1 MTPTMVRQTA
11 RALILS
17 GLVVSVVGCS
27 FEDGARP
34 RRPASKKGQ
43 DISATSPSEPM
54 PWEIWRPFYDSNGT
68 KLTNGSL
75 LLGDELLRK
84 GKRRSALEEY
94 LKAQKIKLSD
104 AEAEAAALRTGSQYL
119 ALDESARALSTISQ
133 YFKSRGLSETDV
145 PTSFSLLLAY
155 AYGRH
160 GDTEQSLAWFSK
172 ANRQAQQGERT
183 GVQASETGATLLLR
197 TVPQKDFETVAL
209 DWSSDPFI
217 NELVGR
223 ERLRRSSP
231 GYREYTDLRRPFWEG
246 GAPSLVATDLATGV
260 VGNGQP
266 AVVGVILSL
275 SDKFGSLGRDTRQG
289 FDLAVEADREAP
301 RARVEVRDVG
311 SDSAAAS
318 AAVRELVATSSPAV
332 IVGPLLTD
340 VSVAA
345 ADTARELRTPLL
357 SFSKSETFQTGN
369 GITRLGATTT
379 SQMDALVT
387 AAHKDY
393 GITRFAITYP
403 ESANGNEVLHVFKK
417 RLASYGLTPVLEAPY
432 VSSDEASML
441 EVAQRLDSAGAQA
454 VLIPDSIEMSVKLL
468 SNVSPTA
475 RKAMRPLGTALWDN
489 ASKIA
494 NSQAL
499 FESAIFVTPFFPQ
512 SSRPVV
518 QQFNES
524 YKGKFKVAPNFLAAQ
539 GFDAGTLVVS
549 AIHKAGR
556 ERKSFPEALASLPR
570 YEGVTGLIEM
580 APGGEIRRSFYV
592 VEVSK
597 SGFLEHF
604 PGTGGIN
611 TAPPAGT
618 DGSAAPVRTGPSFLK
633 EEERVES
640 GY

>member
-1 MTPTMVRQTA
+1 MVRQTV
-11 RALILS
+11 RTLLLS
-17 GLVVSVVGCS
+17 TVVVTMVGCS
-27 FEDGARP
+27 FDEGVRP
-34 RRPASKKGQ
+34 RRPASKRGAEL
-43 DISATSPSEPM
+43 SATSPAEPM
-54 PWEIWRPFYDSNGT
+54 PWEIWRPFYDSAGV
-68 KLTNGSL
+68 KLTNASL
-75 LLGDELLRK
+75 LLGDEMLRK
-84 GKRRSALEEY
+84 GKRRSALEAY
-94 LKAQKIKLSD
+94 LQAKKTKLSD
-104 AEAEAAALRTGSQYL
+104 SESEAATLRAASQYL

-133 YFKSRGLSETDV
+133 YFKSRGLGETDV
-145 PTSFSLLLAY
+145 PASFSLLLGY

-183 GVQASETGATLLLR
+183 GAQASETGAVLLLR
-197 TVPQKDFETVAL
+197 TIPEKNFETVAL

-217 NELVGR
+217 HELVGR
-223 ERLRRSSP
+223 ERLRRSTP
-231 GYREYTDLRRPFWEG
+231 GYREYTDLRRPFWEAG
-246 GAPSLVATDLATGV
+246 TQSILATDLPTPEI
-260 VGNGQP
+260 VGSGQS

-289 FDLAVEADREAP
+289 LDLAVEADRETP

-311 SDSAAAS
+311 SDAAAAS

-357 SFSKSETFQTGN
+357 SFSKSESFPIGN

-379 SQMDALVT
+379 SQVDALVT
-387 AAHKDY
+387 AAYQDY
-393 GITRFAITYP
+393 GLRQFAIAYP
-403 ESANGNEVLHVFKK
+403 ESANGNEVLHLFKK
-417 RLASYGLTPVLEAPY
+417 RLAGYGITPVLEAPY
-432 VSSDEASML
+432 TASDEASIL

-454 VLIPDSIEMSVKLL
+454 VLIPDSIEISVKLL
-468 SNVSPTA
+468 SNVSPTT
-475 RKAMRPLGTALWDN
+475 RKTMRPLGTALWDN
-489 ASKIA
+489 PSKIA

-499 FESAIFVTPFFPQ
+499 FDSAIFVTPFFPQ
-512 SSRPVV
+512 SMRPVV

-549 AIHKAGR
+549 AIHKAAR
-556 ERKSFPEALASLPR
+556 ERKSFSDALASLPR

-580 APGGEIRRSFYV
+580 APGGEVRRSFYV

-597 SGFLEHF
+597 NGFLERF
-604 PGTGGIN
+604 PGAGGVNVAPSAGMTGSI
-611 TAPPAGT
+611 
-618 DGSAAPVRTGPSFLK
+618 APVRTGPSFLK
-633 EEERVES
+633 DEERVES

>member
-1 MTPTMVRQTA
+1 MVRQTV
-11 RALILS
+11 RALLLS
-17 GLVVSVVGCS
+17 GMVVSVVGCS
-27 FEDGARP
+27 VEDGARP
-34 RRPASKKGQ
+34 RRPASKRGQ
-43 DISATSPSEPM
+43 EVSATSPAEPM
-54 PWEIWRPFYDSNGT
+54 PWEIWQPFYDTSGT

-75 LLGDELLRK
+75 LLGDEMLRK
-84 GKRRSALEEY
+84 GKRRSALEAY
-94 LKAQKIKLSD
+94 LQAKKTKLSD
-104 AEAEAAALRTGSQYL
+104 AEAEAAALRAASQYL

-145 PTSFSLLLAY
+145 PTSSSLLLAY

-172 ANRQAQQGERT
+172 ANQQAQQGERT
-183 GVQASETGATLLLR
+183 GVKASETGTTLLLR
-197 TVPQKDFETVAL
+197 TIPQKDFETVAL

-246 GAPSLVATDLATGV
+246 GAQSLVATDLPTV
-260 VGNGQP
+260 SVGNGQP
-266 AVVGVILSL
+266 SVVGVILSL

-289 FDLAVEADREAP
+289 FDLAVEADRETP

-318 AAVRELVATSSPAV
+318 ATVRELVATSHPAV

-357 SFSKSETFQTGN
+357 SFSKSENFPVGN

-379 SQMDALVT
+379 SQIDALVT

-393 GITRFAITYP
+393 GLTQFAIAYP
-403 ESANGNEVLHVFKK
+403 ESANGNEVLNVFKK

-432 VSSDEASML
+432 VASDEASML

-454 VLIPDSIEMSVKLL
+454 VLIPDSVEMSVKLL
-468 SNVSPTA
+468 SNVSPTT
-475 RKAMRPLGTALWDN
+475 RKTMRPLGTALWDN
-489 ASKIA
+489 PSKIA

-499 FESAIFVTPFFPQ
+499 FDTAIFVTPFFPQ

-549 AIHKAGR
+549 AIHKAAR
-556 ERKSFPEALASLPR
+556 EQKSFSEALSSLPR

-597 SGFLEHF
+597 NGFLEHF
-604 PGTGGIN
+604 PGTGGDN
-611 TAPPAGT
+611 AAPPSAPN
-618 DGSAAPVRTGPSFLK
+618 GSVAPVRTGPSFLK
-633 EEERVES
+633 EEERVEC

>member
-1 MTPTMVRQTA
+1 
-11 RALILS
+11 
-17 GLVVSVVGCS
+17 
-27 FEDGARP
+27 
-34 RRPASKKGQ
+34 
-43 DISATSPSEPM
+43 M
-54 PWEIWRPFYDSNGT
+54 PWEIWRPFYDSAGV
-68 KLTNGSL
+68 KLTNASL
-75 LLGDELLRK
+75 LLGDEMLRK
-84 GKRRSALEEY
+84 GKRRSALEAY
-94 LKAQKIKLSD
+94 LQAKKTKLSD
-104 AEAEAAALRTGSQYL
+104 SESEAATLRAASQYL

-133 YFKSRGLSETDV
+133 YFKSRGLGETDV
-145 PTSFSLLLAY
+145 PASFSLLLGY

-183 GVQASETGATLLLR
+183 GAQASETGAVLLLR
-197 TVPQKDFETVAL
+197 TIPEKNFETVAL

-217 NELVGR
+217 HELVGR
-223 ERLRRSSP
+223 ERLRRSTP
-231 GYREYTDLRRPFWEG
+231 GYREYTDLRRPFWEAG
-246 GAPSLVATDLATGV
+246 SQSILATDLPTPEI
-260 VGNGQP
+260 VGSGQS

-289 FDLAVEADREAP
+289 LDLAVEADRETP

-311 SDSAAAS
+311 SDAAAAS

-357 SFSKSETFQTGN
+357 SFSKSESFPIGN

-379 SQMDALVT
+379 SQVDALVT
-387 AAHKDY
+387 AAYQDY
-393 GITRFAITYP
+393 GLRQFAIAYP
-403 ESANGNEVLHVFKK
+403 ESANGNEVLHLFKK
-417 RLASYGLTPVLEAPY
+417 RLAGYGITPVLEAPY
-432 VSSDEASML
+432 TASDEASIL

-454 VLIPDSIEMSVKLL
+454 VLIPDSIEISVKLL
-468 SNVSPTA
+468 SNVSPTT
-475 RKAMRPLGTALWDN
+475 RKTMRPLGTALWDN
-489 ASKIA
+489 PSKIA

-499 FESAIFVTPFFPQ
+499 FDSAIFVTPFFPQ
-512 SSRPVV
+512 SMRPVV

-549 AIHKAGR
+549 AIHKAAR
-556 ERKSFPEALASLPR
+556 ERKSFSDALASLPR

-580 APGGEIRRSFYV
+580 APGGEVRRSFYV

-597 SGFLEHF
+597 NGFLERF
-604 PGTGGIN
+604 PGAGGVNVAPSAGMTGSI
-611 TAPPAGT
+611 
-618 DGSAAPVRTGPSFLK
+618 APVRTGPSFLK
-633 EEERVES
+633 DEERVES

>member
-1 MTPTMVRQTA
+1 MVRQTV
-11 RALILS
+11 RTLLIS
-17 GLVVSVVGCS
+17 SLVVSAIGCS
-27 FEDGARP
+27 FDEGARP
-34 RRPASKKGQ
+34 RRPASKRGQ
-43 DISATSPSEPM
+43 EVSATAASEPM
-54 PWEIWRPFYDSNGT
+54 PWEIWQPFYDSAGV

-75 LLGDELLRK
+75 LLGDEMLRK
-84 GKRRSALEEY
+84 GKRRSALEAY
-94 LKAQKIKLSD
+94 LQAQKTKLTD
-104 AEAEAAALRTGSQYL
+104 TEAEAAALRTASQYL
-119 ALDESARALSTISQ
+119 ALDESARALSAVSK
-133 YFKSRGLSETDV
+133 YFKSRGQSETDV

-172 ANRQAQQGERT
+172 ANRQAQQGERV
-183 GVQASETGATLLLR
+183 GVQASDTGATLLLR
-197 TVPQKDFETVAL
+197 TIPQKDFETVAL
-209 DWSSDPFI
+209 DWSSDPFV
-217 NELVGR
+217 NELFGR

-246 GAPSLVATDLATGV
+246 AGQSLVATDLPTPGV
-260 VGNGQP
+260 VGDGQP

-289 FDLAVEADREAP
+289 FDLAVEADRETP

-357 SFSKSETFQTGN
+357 SFSKSESFPIGN

-379 SQMDALVT
+379 SQIEALVT

-393 GITRFAITYP
+393 GISQFAIAYP
-403 ESANGNEVLHVFKK
+403 ESANGNEVLNVFKR
-417 RLASYGLTPVLEAPY
+417 RLAGYGITPVLEAPY
-432 VSSDEASML
+432 TASDEASIL

-468 SNVSPTA
+468 SNLSPST
-475 RKAMRPLGTALWDN
+475 RKTMRPLGTALWDN
-489 ASKIA
+489 PSKIA

-499 FESAIFVTPFFPQ
+499 FDTAMFVTPFFPQ

-539 GFDAGTLVVS
+539 GFDAGTLVVA
-549 AIHKAGR
+549 AIHKAAR
-556 ERKSFPEALASLPR
+556 ERKSFTDALSSLPR
-570 YEGVTGLIEM
+570 YEGVTGLIDM
-580 APGGEIRRSFYV
+580 GPGGEIRRSFYV

-597 SGFLEHF
+597 NGFLEHF
-604 PGTGGIN
+604 PGTGGVN
-611 TAPPAGT
+611 AAPPAT
-618 DGSAAPVRTGPSFLK
+618 AADSSTAPVRTGPSLLK

>member
-1 MTPTMVRQTA
+1 
-11 RALILS
+11 
-17 GLVVSVVGCS
+17 
-27 FEDGARP
+27 
-34 RRPASKKGQ
+34 
-43 DISATSPSEPM
+43 M
-54 PWEIWRPFYDSNGT
+54 PWEIWQPFYDTSGA

-84 GKRRSALEEY
+84 GKRRSALAEY
-94 LKAQKIKLSD
+94 LKARKTKLSD
-104 AEAEAAALRTGSQYL
+104 NESEAAALRTVSQYL

-172 ANRQAQQGERT
+172 ANQQAQQGERK
-183 GVQASETGATLLLR
+183 GVQASETGAVLLLR
-197 TVPQKDFETVAL
+197 TIPQSTFETVAL
-209 DWSSDPFI
+209 DWGSDPFV

-231 GYREYTDLRRPFWEG
+231 GYREYTDLSRPFWEG
-246 GAPSLVATDLATGV
+246 GVQSLVASDIPIAAGE
-260 VGNGQP
+260 GQP
-266 AVVGVILSL
+266 AVVGLILSL

-289 FDLAVEADREAP
+289 FDLAVEADRERP

-318 AAVRELVATSSPAV
+318 AAVRELVATARPAV

-345 ADTARELRTPLL
+345 ADTARDLRTPLL
-357 SFSKSETFQTGN
+357 SFSKSEAFPIGN
-369 GITRLGATTT
+369 GISRLGATTS

-387 AAHKDY
+387 AAYQDY
-393 GITRFAITYP
+393 GIRQFAIAYP
-403 ESANGNEVLHVFKK
+403 ESANGNEVLNVFKK
-417 RLASYGLTPVLEAPY
+417 RLAAYGLTPVLEAPY
-432 VSSDEASML
+432 TASDEASML

-468 SNVSPTA
+468 SNVSPTT
-475 RKAMRPLGTALWDN
+475 RKTMRPLGTALWDN
-489 ASKIA
+489 PSKIA

-499 FESAIFVTPFFPQ
+499 FDSAIFVTPFFPQ
-512 SSRPVV
+512 SSRSVV
-518 QQFNES
+518 RQFNES
-524 YKGKFKVAPNFLAAQ
+524 YKGKLKVAPNFLAAQ

-549 AIHKAGR
+549 AIHKAAR

-580 APGGEIRRSFYV
+580 TSGGEIHRSFYV

-604 PGTGGIN
+604 PGTGGVN
-611 TAPPAGT
+611 AAPPAAMN
-618 DGSAAPVRTGPSFLK
+618 GSVAPVRTGPSFLK

>member
-1 MTPTMVRQTA
+1 MVRQTV
-11 RALILS
+11 RALLLS
-17 GLVVSVVGCS
+17 TMVVSVGCS
-27 FEDGARP
+27 FEEGARP
-34 RRPASKKGQ
+34 RRPASKRGQ
-43 DISATSPSEPM
+43 EISATSPAEPM
-54 PWEIWRPFYDSNGT
+54 PWEIWRPFYDSSGVT
-68 KLTNGSL
+68 LTNASL
-75 LLGDELLRK
+75 LLGDEMLRT
-84 GKRRSALEEY
+84 GKRRSALEAY
-94 LKAQKIKLSD
+94 LKAQKTKLPDND
-104 AEAEAAALRTGSQYL
+104 AEAATLRTASQYL

-183 GVQASETGATLLLR
+183 GVQASETGAVLLLR
-197 TVPQKDFETVAL
+197 TIPQKDFETVAL
-209 DWSSDPFI
+209 DWSSDPFV

-246 GAPSLVATDLATGV
+246 GAQSIVATDLATPEM

-266 AVVGVILSL
+266 AVAGVILSL

-289 FDLAVEADREAP
+289 FDLAVEADRETP
-301 RARVEVRDVG
+301 RVRVETRDVG

-357 SFSKSETFQTGN
+357 SFSKSESFPIGN

-379 SQMDALVT
+379 SQVDALVT
-387 AAHKDY
+387 AAYQDY
-393 GITRFAITYP
+393 GIRQFAIAYP
-403 ESANGNEVLHVFKK
+403 ESANGNEVLNVFKK
-417 RLASYGLTPVLEAPY
+417 RLAGYGITPVLEAPY
-432 VSSDEASML
+432 SSSDEASIL

-468 SNVSPTA
+468 SNVSATT
-475 RKAMRPLGTALWDN
+475 RKTMRPLGTALWDN
-489 ASKIA
+489 PSKIA

-499 FESAIFVTPFFPQ
+499 FDSAIFVTPFFPQ
-512 SSRPVV
+512 SMRPVV

-549 AIHKAGR
+549 AIHKAAR
-556 ERKSFPEALASLPR
+556 ERKSFTDALASLPR

-580 APGGEIRRSFYV
+580 GAGGEIRRSFYV

-597 SGFLEHF
+597 NGFLEHF
-604 PGTGGIN
+604 PGTGGVN
-611 TAPPAGT
+611 NAPSVTTNP
-618 DGSAAPVRTGPSFLK
+618 SQAPVRTGPSFLK
-633 EEERVES
+633 EDERVES

>member
-1 MTPTMVRQTA
+1 
-11 RALILS
+11 
-17 GLVVSVVGCS
+17 
-27 FEDGARP
+27 
-34 RRPASKKGQ
+34 
-43 DISATSPSEPM
+43 M
-54 PWEIWRPFYDSNGT
+54 PWEIWRPFYDLNGD

-75 LLGDELLRK
+75 LLGDEMLRK
-84 GKRRSALEEY
+84 GKRRSALEDY
-94 LKAQKIKLSD
+94 LKAQKVKLSD
-104 AEAEAAALRTGSQYL
+104 AEAEAAALRTASQYL

-160 GDTEQSLAWFSK
+160 GDTEQSFAWFSK
-172 ANRQAQQGERT
+172 ANRQAQQGART
-183 GVQASETGATLLLR
+183 GIQASETGATLLLR
-197 TVPQKDFETVAL
+197 TIPQKDFETVAL
-209 DWSSDPFI
+209 EWSSDPCI
-217 NELVGR
+217 NQLIGR
-223 ERLRRSSP
+223 ERFRRSSP

-246 GAPSLVATDLATGV
+246 GTQSLVAKDLPSGV

-266 AVVGVILSL
+266 TVIGVILSL

-289 FDLAVEADREAP
+289 FDLAVEADRETP

-345 ADTARELRTPLL
+345 ADTARELHTPLL
-357 SFSKSETFQTGN
+357 SFSKSETFPTGN

-393 GITRFAITYP
+393 GITRFAIAYP
-403 ESANGNEVLHVFKK
+403 ESANGNEVLNVCKR

-432 VSSDEASML
+432 VASDEASIL

-454 VLIPDSIEMSVKLL
+454 VLIPDSVEMSVKLL

-475 RKAMRPLGTALWDN
+475 RKTMRPLGTALWDN
-489 ASKIA
+489 PSKIA
-494 NSQAL
+494 NSHAL

-512 SSRPVV
+512 SSRAVV

-524 YKGKFKVAPNFLAAQ
+524 YKGRFRVAPNFLAAQ

-549 AIHKAGR
+549 AIHKAVR
-556 ERKSFPEALASLPR
+556 EGKSFPEALASLPR
-570 YEGVTGLIEM
+570 YEGVTGLIEI

-597 SGFLEHF
+597 NGFLEHF
-604 PGTGGIN
+604 PGTGGVN
-611 TAPPAGT
+611 AAPPAVI
-618 DGSAAPVRTGPSFLK
+618 DGSVAPVRTGPSFLK

>member
-1 MTPTMVRQTA
+1 MIPAMVRQSV
-11 RALILS
+11 RALIIS
-17 GLVVSVVGCS
+17 GMVASVVGCS
-27 FEDGARP
+27 FEDGAHP
-34 RRPASKKGQ
+34 RRPASRKGQ
-43 DISATSPSEPM
+43 DISATSPAEPM
-54 PWEIWRPFYDSNGT
+54 PWEIWRPFYDSTGT

-75 LLGDELLRK
+75 LLGDEMLRK
-84 GKRRSALEEY
+84 GKRRSALEAY
-94 LKAQKIKLSD
+94 LQAQKTKLSD
-104 AEAEAAALRTGSQYL
+104 AESEAAAVRTASQYL
-119 ALDESARALSTISQ
+119 ALDESARALSTVSQ
-133 YFKSRGLSETDV
+133 YFKSRGLGENDV

-183 GVQASETGATLLLR
+183 GVQASETGTTLLLR
-197 TVPQKDFETVAL
+197 TIPQKDFETVAL

-231 GYREYTDLRRPFWEG
+231 GYREYTELRRPFWEG
-246 GAPSLVATDLATGV
+246 ATQSLVANDLPTSEV

-289 FDLAVEADREAP
+289 FDLAVEADRETP

-318 AAVRELVATSSPAV
+318 AAVRELVATSNPAV

-357 SFSKSETFQTGN
+357 SFSKSESFPTGN

-387 AAHKDY
+387 TAHKDY
-393 GITRFAITYP
+393 GITQFAIAYP
-403 ESANGNEVLHVFKK
+403 ESANGNEVLSVFKRK
-417 RLASYGLTPVLEAPY
+417 LAAYGLTPVLEAPY
-432 VSSDEASML
+432 TASDEASML

-468 SNVSPTA
+468 SNVGPTT
-475 RKAMRPLGTALWDN
+475 RKTMRPLGTALWDN
-489 ASKIA
+489 PGKIA

-499 FESAIFVTPFFPQ
+499 FDSAIFVTPFFPQ

-524 YKGKFKVAPNFLAAQ
+524 FKGKFKVAPNFLAAQ

-549 AIHKAGR
+549 AIHKAAR

-580 APGGEIRRSFYV
+580 TPGGDIHRSFYV
-592 VEVSK
+592 VEVSRN
-597 SGFLEHF
+597 GFLEHF
-604 PGTGGIN
+604 PGTGGVSA
-611 TAPPAGT
+611 APPVAG
-618 DGSAAPVRTGPSFLK
+618 SSSAPVRTGPSFLK